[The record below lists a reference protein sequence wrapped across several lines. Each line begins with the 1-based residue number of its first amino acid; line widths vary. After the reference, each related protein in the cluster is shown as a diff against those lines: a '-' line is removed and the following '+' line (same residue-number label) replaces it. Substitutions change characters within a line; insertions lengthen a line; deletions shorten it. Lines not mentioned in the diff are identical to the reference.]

1 MDPVSDGS
9 CAFEILFT
17 KNLPHI
23 LEKMFLSVDYASFKM
38 CLKVNDTWNAILKSD
53 VFRKKEKC
61 VFRWEILKDEENL
74 WEASENG
81 NISVVKELLSIG
93 LLDINCVLFYPNV
106 KTTPLIVAAKKGH
119 QDVVQLLLDH
129 GAEIDKDRQEQMDST
144 ISCCKFGT

>member
-1 MDPVSDGS
+1 M
-9 CAFEILFT
+9 
-17 KNLPHI
+17 
-23 LEKMFLSVDYASFKM
+23 
-38 CLKVNDTWNAILKSD
+38 
-53 VFRKKEKC
+53 
-61 VFRWEILKDEENL
+61 KDEENL

>member
-1 MDPVSDGS
+1 M
-9 CAFEILFT
+9 
-17 KNLPHI
+17 
-23 LEKMFLSVDYASFKM
+23 
-38 CLKVNDTWNAILKSD
+38 
-53 VFRKKEKC
+53 
-61 VFRWEILKDEENL
+61 KDEENL

-129 GAEIDKDRQEQMDST
+129 GTEIDNADKSRWTPLSHAANSGHRVVVKLLLKRGADHNKLKT
-144 ISCCKFGT
+144 SCKIMLWKLNQ